1 MDQNTITQAILWI
14 LTLGALVLFM
24 QRRRRRKTNL

>member
-1 MDQNTITQAILWI
+1 MAQEITQAILWI

-24 QRRRRRKTNL
+24 QRRRKRKINM